1 MDYPVVAFTTRLLMK
16 ESSHLEACVYSKAN
30 NHHIL
35 EIFDI
40 SALLTEIS
48 GMASVYN
55 LFTLETSTGLEPKK
69 KVTSARSN
77 TNTIGFDCVGAIG
90 IDFCF

>member
-1 MDYPVVAFTTRLLMK
+1 
-16 ESSHLEACVYSKAN
+16 
-30 NHHIL
+30 
-35 EIFDI
+35 
-40 SALLTEIS
+40 
-48 GMASVYN
+48 MASVYN

-69 KVTSARSN
+69 NVTSARGN

>member
-16 ESSHLEACVYSKAN
+16 ESSHLEACVYRKAN

-55 LFTLETSTGLEPKK
+55 LFT
-69 KVTSARSN
+69 
-77 TNTIGFDCVGAIG
+77 
-90 IDFCF
+90 

>member
-1 MDYPVVAFTTRLLMK
+1 MCIGRLT
-16 ESSHLEACVYSKAN
+16 

-48 GMASVYN
+48 GMARVYN

-77 TNTIGFDCVGAIG
+77 TNTIGFDCVGVIG